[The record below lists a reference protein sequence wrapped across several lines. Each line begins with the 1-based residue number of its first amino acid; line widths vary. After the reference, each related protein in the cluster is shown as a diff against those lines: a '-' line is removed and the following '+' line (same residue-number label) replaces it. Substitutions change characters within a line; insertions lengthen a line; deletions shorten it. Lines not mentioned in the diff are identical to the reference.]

1 MALEKITGI
10 GEMNVGANSV
20 ISVRTDTVIKDD
32 GSEISRSFHRH
43 VVVPTDDVSGE
54 DARVQ
59 AVANS
64 SITPPQSPNP
74 NTELA
79 IFARWGTA
87 VPMSIPNKISR
98 KSLTTG

>member
-1 MALEKITGI
+1 MALEKITEI

-32 GSEISRSFHRH
+32 GAEISRSFHRH
-43 VVVPTDDVSGE
+43 VIAPTDDVSGE

-64 SITPPQSPNP
+64 LWTDEVKAAYTASLQPAPAAEESSEE
-74 NTELA
+74 TE
-79 IFARWGTA
+79 
-87 VPMSIPNKISR
+87 
-98 KSLTTG
+98 

>member
-1 MALEKITGI
+1 MALEKLTEI

-32 GSEISRSFHRH
+32 GVEVSRSFHRH
-43 VVVPTDDVSGE
+43 VVVPTDDISGE

-64 SITPPQSPNP
+64 LWTDEVKAQYQASLPAEEPAAEESSEE
-74 NTELA
+74 TE
-79 IFARWGTA
+79 
-87 VPMSIPNKISR
+87 
-98 KSLTTG
+98 

>member
-1 MALEKITGI
+1 MSLEKITEI

-20 ISVRTDTVIKDD
+20 ISVRTDTVIKDE

-43 VVVPTDDVSGE
+43 VIAPTADISGE

-64 SITPPQSPNP
+64 LWTDEVKAAYTASLPAEEPAAEES
-74 NTELA
+74 TEE
-79 IFARWGTA
+79 TE
-87 VPMSIPNKISR
+87 
-98 KSLTTG
+98 

>member
-1 MALEKITGI
+1 MALQKTQVI
-10 GEMNVGANSV
+10 GSMEVGELSQ

-32 GSEISRSFHRH
+32 GNEISRSYHRH

-64 SITPPQSPNP
+64 LWTDEVKAAYTASLPAEES
-74 NTELA
+74 TEE
-79 IFARWGTA
+79 TE
-87 VPMSIPNKISR
+87 
-98 KSLTTG
+98 

>member
-1 MALEKITGI
+1 MALEKITEI

-32 GSEISRSFHRH
+32 GNEISRSFHRH
-43 VVVPTDDVSGE
+43 VIAPTDDISGE

-64 SITPPQSPNP
+64 LWTDEAKAAYQ
-74 NTELA
+74 A
-79 IFARWGTA
+79 
-87 VPMSIPNKISR
+87 
-98 KSLTTG
+98 SLPAEPAAEESSEVSE

>member
-1 MALEKITGI
+1 MALQKITEI

-32 GSEISRSFHRH
+32 GNEISRSFHRH
-43 VVVPTDDVSGE
+43 VIAPTDDISGE

-64 SITPPQSPNP
+64 LWTDEVKAAYQAAQAPAEPAAEESSEE
-74 NTELA
+74 TE
-79 IFARWGTA
+79 
-87 VPMSIPNKISR
+87 
-98 KSLTTG
+98 

>member
-1 MALEKITGI
+1 MALEKIMEI

-20 ISVRTDTVIKDD
+20 ISVRTDTVIKDG

-43 VVVPTDDVSGE
+43 CLVPTDDVSGE

-64 SITPPQSPNP
+64 
-74 NTELA
+74 
-79 IFARWGTA
+79 RWTDEVKAAYTA
-87 VPMSIPNKISR
+87 
-98 KSLTTG
+98 SLQAEPAAEESSEE

>member
-1 MALEKITGI
+1 MSLEKITEI

-32 GSEISRSFHRH
+32 GAGISRSFHRH
-43 VVVPTDDVSGE
+43 VIAPTDDLSGE

-64 SITPPQSPNP
+64 LWTDEVKAQYQ
-74 NTELA
+74 A
-79 IFARWGTA
+79 
-87 VPMSIPNKISR
+87 
-98 KSLTTG
+98 SLTAEPAAEESSEE

>member
-1 MALEKITGI
+1 MSLEKLTEI

-32 GSEISRSFHRH
+32 GNEISRSFHRH
-43 VVVPTDDVSGE
+43 VIAPTDDVSGE

-64 SITPPQSPNP
+64 LWTD
-74 NTELA
+74 EVKA
-79 IFARWGTA
+79 AYTA
-87 VPMSIPNKISR
+87 
-98 KSLTTG
+98 SLPAEPAAEESSEE

>member
-1 MALEKITGI
+1 MALDKITEI

-32 GSEISRSFHRH
+32 GAEISRSFHRH

-64 SITPPQSPNP
+64 LWTD
-74 NTELA
+74 EVKA
-79 IFARWGTA
+79 AYTA
-87 VPMSIPNKISR
+87 
-98 KSLTTG
+98 SLPAEPAAEESSEGESEE

>member
-1 MALEKITGI
+1 MALEKINEI

-32 GSEISRSFHRH
+32 GAEVSRSFHRH
-43 VVVPTDDVSGE
+43 VVVTTDHVSGE

-64 SITPPQSPNP
+64 LWTDEVKAQYQ
-74 NTELA
+74 A
-79 IFARWGTA
+79 
-87 VPMSIPNKISR
+87 
-98 KSLTTG
+98 SLPAEPAAEESSEE

>member
-1 MALEKITGI
+1 MALEKLTQI

-32 GSEISRSFHRH
+32 GNEISRSFHRH
-43 VVVPTDDVSGE
+43 VIAPTDDISGE

-64 SITPPQSPNP
+64 LWTDEVVAAYQ
-74 NTELA
+74 A
-79 IFARWGTA
+79 
-87 VPMSIPNKISR
+87 
-98 KSLTTG
+98 SLPAEPAAAESSEE

>member
-1 MALEKITGI
+1 MALEKINEI

-32 GSEISRSFHRH
+32 GAEVSRSFHRH

-64 SITPPQSPNP
+64 LWTDEVKAQYQ
-74 NTELA
+74 A
-79 IFARWGTA
+79 
-87 VPMSIPNKISR
+87 
-98 KSLTTG
+98 SLPAEPAAEESSEGESEE

>member
-1 MALEKITGI
+1 M
-10 GEMNVGANSV
+10 GANSV

-43 VVVPTDDVSGE
+43 VIAPTDDISGE

-64 SITPPQSPNP
+64 LWTD
-74 NTELA
+74 EVKA
-79 IFARWGTA
+79 AYTA
-87 VPMSIPNKISR
+87 
-98 KSLTTG
+98 SLPAEPAAEESSEE

>member
-1 MALEKITGI
+1 MALEKITEI

-32 GSEISRSFHRH
+32 GSEISRSLHRH
-43 VVVPTDDVSGE
+43 VIVPTDDVSGE

-64 SITPPQSPNP
+64 LWTDEVKAAYTASLP
-74 NTELA
+74 
-79 IFARWGTA
+79 A
-87 VPMSIPNKISR
+87 VPAEESSEE
-98 KSLTTG
+98 

>member
-1 MALEKITGI
+1 MALTKITEI

-43 VVVPTDDVSGE
+43 VIAPTDDISGE

-64 SITPPQSPNP
+64 LW
-74 NTELA
+74 TEEVVA
-79 IFARWGTA
+79 AYQA
-87 VPMSIPNKISR
+87 AQAAAEPAEAESSEE
-98 KSLTTG
+98 